1 MIKIGIFCCF
11 PETIKLKCHAGR
23 SGHGKECDVHP
34 GTACRVT
41 VSVRLGSIKT
51 RRKAHMSPFLQI

>member
-11 PETIKLKCHAGR
+11 PETIKLKMSRRTIANATYI
-23 SGHGKECDVHP
+23 P

-51 RRKAHMSPFLQI
+51 RRKAHMSPFSQI